1 MCSTPPSDL
10 QDIVHWL
17 TDPFQAEFMQRAFL
31 AAIIIGIVAPVVG
44 TWVVLRRMANLGD
57 AMSHGTLAGV
67 GIAYALGVNVL
78 FGAMGAGLILAV
90 LLLTFSSNRR
100 LGQETVIAVLGTAFF
115 ALGVVVISRLDTGVE
130 LTHFLFGRVLTV
142 QWSDIALNLVLGG
155 IAVAVVL
162 AMFGELRL
170 ATFDHVQAEQV
181 GVRVEL
187 VQTVLVL
194 LLAVVVVI
202 SLRAVGTV
210 MAVTML
216 VTPAATARLFTRT
229 LQQMT
234 LWGVAF
240 GVSEGVVGLM
250 VSYHLSSAPGAT
262 IGLVAATVFAAV
274 FAITLPRRMPHH
286 HRPLD

>member
-1 MCSTPPSDL
+1 M
-10 QDIVHWL
+10 HWL
-17 TDPFQAEFMQRAFL
+17 TDPFQAEFMRRAFI
-31 AAIIIGIVAPVVG
+31 AAVIIGVVAPIVG

-67 GIAYALGVNVL
+67 ALAYAAGINILV
-78 FGAMGAGLILAV
+78 GAVGAGLLMAG
-90 LLLTFSSNRR
+90 LLLWFSSNRR
-100 LGQETVIAVLGTAFF
+100 LGQETVIAVLGTAFL

-142 QWSDIALNLVLGG
+142 TWGDIWLNLALGG
-155 IAVAVVL
+155 AAVVVVL
-162 AMFGELRL
+162 TLFNELRL

-181 GVRVEL
+181 GVRVEA
-187 VQTVLVL
+187 VQAVLVL

-216 VTPAATARLFTRT
+216 VTPAATARLMSKT

-234 LWGVAF
+234 VLAVVLGVAE
-240 GVSEGVVGLM
+240 SVGGLAL
-250 VSYHLSSAPGAT
+250 SYHLSSAPGAT
-262 IGLVAATVFAAV
+262 IALVAAVVFAIAY
-274 FAITLPRRMPHH
+274 AITLPRRMPHH

>member
-1 MCSTPPSDL
+1 M
-10 QDIVHWL
+10 HWL
-17 TDPFQAEFMQRAFL
+17 TDPFQSEFMQRAFL
-31 AAIIIGIVAPVVG
+31 AAIIVGVVAPVVG

-78 FGAMGAGLILAV
+78 LGAMGAGLVIAV
-90 LLLTFSSNRR
+90 LLLTFSGNRR
-100 LGQETVIAVLGTAFF
+100 LGQETVITVIGTTFF

-142 QWSDIALNLVLGG
+142 QWGDIWLDLGLGAAAVGVVALL
-155 IAVAVVL
+155 
-162 AMFGELRL
+162 FGELRL

-187 VQTVLVL
+187 VQAVLVV

-202 SLRAVGTV
+202 SLRTVGTV
-210 MAVTML
+210 MTVTML
-216 VTPAATARLFTRT
+216 VTPAATARLFART
-229 LQQMT
+229 LTQMT
-234 LWGVAF
+234 LWGVGF
-240 GVSEGVVGLM
+240 GVAEGVVGLM
-250 VSYHLSSAPGAT
+250 LSYHLSSAPGAT
-262 IGLVAATVFAAV
+262 IGLVAAAVFAVVFAA
-274 FAITLPRRMPHH
+274 TLPRRMPHH